1 MTAASS
7 LPDAL
12 LRALT
17 GRFAL
22 PGAALVLWGSHARG
36 DAGPYSDVDLMRFTE
51 DGGPSPPG
59 ESHLVLGRLV
69 TVGTAGFEQAA
80 SWLERP
86 ETAVL
91 CVCALRHARPLSDPQ
106 ARFAALRERAQAF
119 TWTSAR
125 SHRADLWVGAQMAGW
140 AEEALKGL
148 EGLRRDDPGRLLAAR
163 FGLSWGLSR
172 VMVVH
177 ERLLL
182 DSEDAMHAALAERL
196 GAASR
201 WMRLRH
207 VAFGLPVEG
216 AATGLAGQ
224 VRAGLRLYRDTAE
237 RVAPLFDDAQR
248 ALVAA
253 VTRAISD
260 ELG

>member
-1 MTAASS
+1 MSS
-7 LPDAL
+7 
-12 LRALT
+12 
-17 GRFAL
+17 GIVS
-22 PGAALVLWGSHARG
+22 GAALVLWGSHARG
-36 DAGPYSDVDLMRFTE
+36 DAGRYSDVDT
-51 DGGPSPPG
+51 
-59 ESHLVLGRLV
+59 
-69 TVGTAGFEQAA
+69 
-80 SWLERP
+80 
-86 ETAVL
+86 
-91 CVCALRHARPLSDPQ
+91 
-106 ARFAALRERAQAF
+106 
-119 TWTSAR
+119 
-125 SHRADLWVGAQMAGW
+125 
-140 AEEALKGL
+140 
-148 EGLRRDDPGRLLAAR
+148 RRDDPGRLLAAR

-237 RVAPLFDDAQR
+237 RVAPLFDEAQR
-248 ALVAA
+248 ALVAT